1 MVQEIILNACSRT
14 SLGLQKLNGVGKSTH
29 KFFFFLNHTK
39 NKTIN
44 GHKFEQI
51 YGIIY
56 GEEKKS
62 KRVTHH
68 TSSNLIYITYKGS
81 KVESRT
87 KKTVGRFLTGV
98 L

>member
-1 MVQEIILNACSRT
+1 MVQEIVLNTCSST
-14 SLGLQKLNGVGKSTH
+14 SLRLQKLNSVGKSTH
-29 KFFFFLNHTK
+29 NFLNHTK
-39 NKTIN
+39 IKIIN

-51 YGIIY
+51 HGIIY

-62 KRVTHH
+62 KRVAHH